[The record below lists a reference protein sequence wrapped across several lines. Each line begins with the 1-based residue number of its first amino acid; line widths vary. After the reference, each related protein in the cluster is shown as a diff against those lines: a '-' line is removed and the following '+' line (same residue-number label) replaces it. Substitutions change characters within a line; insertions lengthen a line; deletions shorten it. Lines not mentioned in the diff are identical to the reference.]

1 MSKQVIYE
9 MRKYAS
15 EQFTRLAYFCTE
27 QGECRLDQLPS
38 EQMTAFE
45 DLLNRRGSE
54 GWELVQSFFG
64 SDGVITIWKKDQ
76 GESGSPEHP
85 S

>member
-1 MSKQVIYE
+1 MSKRFVYDVK
-9 MRKYAS
+9 KYPS
-15 EQFTRLAYFCTE
+15 EQFVRVAYFCTE
-27 QGECRLDQLPS
+27 QGECGLDQLPS

-64 SDGVITIWKKDQ
+64 SDGVITIWKKEQ
-76 GESGSPEHP
+76 GESMSPEHP